1 MDKLQLSVWIEDAAA
16 GSGSFGSYCLKLQA
30 DDMEVPEAVL
40 LLQMQKS
47 LTVMKQA
54 VDYGLT
60 GVRSTGGLSGGDG
73 SPSETLA

>member
-16 GSGSFGSYCLKLQA
+16 GPDSFGSYCLKLQA

-54 VDYGLT
+54 IDYGLT
-60 GVRSTGGLSGGDG
+60 GG
-73 SPSETLA
+73 SFHRRPIRRRRASPETLA